1 MYTSKINHNKP
12 FYHTVKITN
21 KKKIL
26 NIRHIVGNI
35 MTSIETENTSN
46 KIPRQY
52 RYQ

>member
-1 MYTSKINHNKP
+1 MSL
-12 FYHTVKITN
+12 

-26 NIRHIVGNI
+26 AIRHITGNI

-52 RYQ
+52 HYQ

>member
-1 MYTSKINHNKP
+1 ME
-12 FYHTVKITN
+12 FQ
-21 KKKIL
+21 KKML
-26 NIRHIVGNI
+26 TIRHIAGNI